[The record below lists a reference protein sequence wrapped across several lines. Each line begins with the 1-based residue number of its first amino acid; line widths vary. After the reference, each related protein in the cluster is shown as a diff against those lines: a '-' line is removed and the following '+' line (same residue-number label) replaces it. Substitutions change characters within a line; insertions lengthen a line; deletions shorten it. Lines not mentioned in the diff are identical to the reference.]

1 MAASVAVPN
10 PMTAA
15 GAAAI
20 PRAPALP
27 PRSGGQAGA
36 GPRREER
43 SSVDEGKKLTVG
55 RDISL
60 SGEITSCDKL
70 VVEGTVEA
78 AMSSRVIEISE
89 SGVFRGNATVET
101 ADIAGRFEGTLTV
114 TDRISLRSTGRVRG
128 TLRYAQ
134 IEVEAGGQVAG
145 DIDLYRPPSNG
156 APAAK
161 SGQKSGQS
169 ARTPEPEPAFGYG
182 GNDPVGH
189 GELKPE

>member
-1 MAASVAVPN
+1 M
-10 PMTAA
+10 
-15 GAAAI
+15 
-20 PRAPALP
+20 
-27 PRSGGQAGA
+27 
-36 GPRREER
+36 
-43 SSVDEGKKLTVG
+43 DEGKKLTVG

-114 TDRISLRSTGRVRG
+114 TDRVSVRATGRVHG

-134 IEVEAGGQVAG
+134 IEIEAGGQVAG
-145 DIDLYRPPSNG
+145 DVDLHRPTN
-156 APAAK
+156 APAPK
-161 SGQKSGQS
+161 QSGKSGQS
-169 ARTPEPEPAFGYG
+169 ANARSAEPEAVFGYA
-182 GNDPVGH
+182 GNEATGR
-189 GELKPE
+189 GEFRPE

>member
-1 MAASVAVPN
+1 M
-10 PMTAA
+10 
-15 GAAAI
+15 
-20 PRAPALP
+20 
-27 PRSGGQAGA
+27 GA
-36 GPRREER
+36 GPRRQE
-43 SSVDEGKKLTVG
+43 STSVDEGKKLTVG

-114 TDRISLRSTGRVRG
+114 TDRVSVRATGRVHG

-134 IEVEAGGQVAG
+134 IEIEAGGQVAG
-145 DIDLYRPPSNG
+145 DVDLHRPTN
-156 APAAK
+156 APAPATKPSGK
-161 SGQKSGQS
+161 SAN
-169 ARTPEPEPAFGYG
+169 ARSTEPEAVFGYA
-182 GNDPVGH
+182 GNETGR
-189 GELKPE
+189 GEFRPE